1 MYPAMGDTSYNQLLA
16 GSVIRNTACT
26 IRRRG
31 RLAVSGVS
39 VAAAAGRLLQPGRRA
54 AKWLNANA
62 PTRPVEAGRQSPAS
76 PTATAL
82 PWANCFVFTCTRKP
96 PTATDQ
102 LTTNQLTN
110 QPTNGK
116 AYYHSRLDSTRDH
129 STQLPGD
136 EAFYLALSRSCG
148 QFDRPSLG
156 RSAREARPPAPN
168 MHGEWVGDLG
178 WVPAAADREAVQRA
192 RGQPHT
198 TLPRPTAGG
207 RPPRARVLD
216 ADRACEPVR
225 LVSRHV
231 LPADGTRAA
240 AAGHSAFWRDRLSA
254 AESRQAS
261 KQTLGG
267 LEDS

>member
-1 MYPAMGDTSYNQLLA
+1 
-16 GSVIRNTACT
+16 
-26 IRRRG
+26 
-31 RLAVSGVS
+31 LAVSGVS

-54 AKWLNANA
+54 AKWQNANA

-198 TLPRPTAGG
+198 TYLDLQPAAARLEPASWTQIARVSQSDWFPDMFCPRTGPAPQQQVTAPFGGIDCLLPRAGK
-207 RPPRARVLD
+207 
-216 ADRACEPVR
+216 
-225 LVSRHV
+225 
-231 LPADGTRAA
+231 
-240 AAGHSAFWRDRLSA
+240 
-254 AESRQAS
+254 QAS
-261 KQTLGG
+261 KLWGGWRTL
-267 LEDS
+267 DRQAIRT